1 MNKLCESISADE
13 FDNILLEAIDE
24 AFSCLGETSKNAI
37 YSHLRK
43 EFGIERDDIPNQI
56 EAFLRSLEKLLGL
69 GARLLETMFMHHL
82 KAKLNDEQEEVGSAL
97 LIPEFTFQEY
107 VLLKRRQYG
116 RDSEN
121 NGLTT
126 LVGCEEKK
134 EQQVQ

>member
-69 GARLLETMFMHHL
+69 GARLLETMFMRHL
-82 KAKLNDEQEEVGSAL
+82 KAKLNDEQDRSGLDL
-97 LIPEFTFQEY
+97 LVPKFTFQEY
-107 VLLKRRQYG
+107 VLLKRRHYG